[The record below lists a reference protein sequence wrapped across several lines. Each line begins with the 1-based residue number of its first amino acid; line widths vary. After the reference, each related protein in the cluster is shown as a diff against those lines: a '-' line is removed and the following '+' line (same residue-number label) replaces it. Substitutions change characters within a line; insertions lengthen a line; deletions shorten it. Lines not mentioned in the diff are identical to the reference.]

1 MDSEFDDFEQD
12 LEALNKQLDDQG
24 DQAEDDVFGDVPEFP
39 EDGIE
44 EIDLSDVETRTAL
57 LSKNDMFALLCLKTA
72 EKGGAIC
79 RVDPRENNPAV
90 QIYDDPESALDW
102 YTKSLR
108 SSKKNGWT
116 IVYDG
121 LPLEG

>member
-1 MDSEFDDFEQD
+1 MNSEFEDFDED
-12 LEALNKQLDDQG
+12 LEELNKQLSDDEKEI
-24 DQAEDDVFGDVPEFP
+24 DIFGELPEFP

-57 LSKNDMFALLCLKTA
+57 LTKNDMYALLCLKTA
-72 EKGGAIC
+72 AKGGAIC

-90 QIYDDPESALDW
+90 QIYDDASNALDW
-102 YTKSLR
+102 YTKSLK

-116 IVYDG
+116 VVYDG